1 MRMLITGSR
10 NYADRDTLLDA
21 IEYYLGETY
30 IEDVIIIE
38 GGARGADRIA
48 REHALDMGY
57 VVETYPVNWEKYG
70 KKAGVIR
77 NQEMV
82 DNGAD
87 ICLAFPLE
95 DSIGTYDCIRRAK
108 NAGIKTIIIK

>member
-57 VVETYPVNWEKYG
+57 VVETYPANWEKYG
-70 KKAGVIR
+70 KKAGGIR